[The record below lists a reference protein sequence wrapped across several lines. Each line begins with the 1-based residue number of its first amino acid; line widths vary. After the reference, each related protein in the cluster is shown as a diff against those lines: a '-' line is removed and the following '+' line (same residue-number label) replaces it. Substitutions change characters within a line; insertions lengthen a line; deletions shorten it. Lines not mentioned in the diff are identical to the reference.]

1 VSIEVLWR
9 AAAAGGWTSKRK
21 GVFINIITGA
31 EHKQRARERKTTQW
45 ESFSLFSLKKER
57 KKEEKNKQGE
67 SGTAKGGKIRLLYG
81 G

>member
-1 VSIEVLWR
+1 MSIEVLWR

-45 ESFSLFSLKKER
+45 EPFSLSFL
-57 KKEEKNKQGE
+57 
-67 SGTAKGGKIRLLYG
+67 
-81 G
+81 